1 MTGERTTSDPAETA
15 PEPAPGAA
23 APAPR
28 GARWKAAA
36 VLAAVFVLGAAA
48 GGAVGRMSAIRDFG
62 RVMQGPPSEAR
73 ARFRM
78 EALRRHLDLSE
89 EQTARVRA
97 ITEEADAERDKLMAS
112 CGPGLDDLRRR
123 TDARVREVL
132 TDAQRKRLD
141 ELDARRGRRGPW
153 PGGPP
158 PGRPPPGGP
167 PPPAP

>member
-1 MTGERTTSDPAETA
+1 MTGERTTDDPIETA
-15 PEPAPGAA
+15 SELPPRTL

-28 GARWKAAA
+28 GARWKAVG
-36 VLAAVFVLGAAA
+36 VLAAVFLLGGVA

-62 RVMQGPPSEAR
+62 RVMQGPPAEAR

-89 EQTARVRA
+89 DQVARIRA

-112 CGPGLDDLRRR
+112 CSPGLEDLRQR

-132 TDAQRKRLD
+132 SDAQRKRLD
-141 ELDARRGRRGPW
+141 ELDARRGRRGPR
-153 PGGPP
+153 PG
-158 PGRPPPGGP
+158 GRPPKP
-167 PPPAP
+167 PSSR